1 MTIGK
6 ATYLINKEHLQNKII
21 FHYTNAFFFLQRRV
35 INVNH
40 GGIGSRTNREI
51 EV

>member
-6 ATYLINKEHLQNKII
+6 ATYLINKEHLQNKNDFSLHKCI
-21 FHYTNAFFFLQRRV
+21 FFLQRRV